1 MKEKLDNKVKDFEG
15 NDDEHENTI
24 NRITKENH
32 ELKRE
37 LEEMRVSTSITN

>member
-1 MKEKLDNKVKDFEG
+1 MSLKEKLEQKLKDFEG

-32 ELKRE
+32 DLKRE
-37 LEEMRVSTSITN
+37 LDEIRVSTVL